1 MHVTIDIATTASSLV
16 APPQPPA
23 QSHTSSQ
30 IVIPLSLTVWDIT
43 LPELGES
50 GALGTIFAF
59 NSTNTHDG
67 HYGNESIESLYYPEL
82 PRAGIV
88 ESYQAA
94 LASERIP
101 GDSCYLH
108 VPKPIRHYELLAASG
123 TKYHLISVNYR

>member
-1 MHVTIDIATTASSLV
+1 MHLTVDIATTGSPLISS
-16 APPQPPA
+16 QPSA
-23 QSHTSSQ
+23 QSRTRSQ
-30 IVIPLSLTVWDIT
+30 IVIPLSLTVWNIT
-43 LPELGES
+43 LPALGES

-82 PRAGIV
+82 PRAGIA

-123 TKYHLISVNYR
+123 TKYHLR